1 MNQKDREVMRVALDA
16 LELECRDLSGNKID
30 LVAPAIKALRDRL
43 AQPEPEPVAWRY
55 KIVPPAWTYSD
66 KQPNPEF
73 AGSAWERWQVQP
85 LYAAPRK
92 GEWVGLTEE
101 EFFELLGID
110 GRLDHVEVPVIA
122 DLIRAVQSK
131 LKGKNYD

>member
-1 MNQKDREVMRVALDA
+1 MTDREIMEWS
-16 LELECRDLSGNKID
+16 LEYLIEFGMGEMPT
-30 LVAPAIKALRDRL
+30 AKALRDRL

-85 LYAAPRK
+85 LYAAPP
-92 GEWVGLTEE
+92 E
-101 EFFELLGID
+101 
-110 GRLDHVEVPVIA
+110 PVNW
-122 DLIRAVQSK
+122 DAVDKFYENK
-131 LKGKNYD
+131 LKPKEKNT